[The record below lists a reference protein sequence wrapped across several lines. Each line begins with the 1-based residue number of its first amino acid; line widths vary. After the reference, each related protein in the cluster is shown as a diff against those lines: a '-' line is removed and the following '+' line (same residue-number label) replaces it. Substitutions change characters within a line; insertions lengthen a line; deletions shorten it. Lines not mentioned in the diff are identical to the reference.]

1 MRDNRTLVNLV
12 SQRDKLRMELEEF
25 EKINY
30 ENKKQSDTMFGL
42 LRAADIRRSQFYHS
56 SPQYRERSEKH
67 IHIVSTIKSFEASIA
82 ALNRAIDRHLYSMN
96 LQTESADVSVAHTGA
111 VRDSN
116 VETHVTL
123 TDVGGETKDDTYIHQ
138 NSNHLLK
145 NDDLGMKDFLERPVQ
160 VAAISLSLDSDI
172 DLSFNIWNLFL
183 GDPTVRS
190 KLRNYAFLRCN
201 LGVRITL
208 SGTPFHYGRMLVSYQ
223 PFPYVN
229 QTLSSF
235 GPTYRIQRLNYLSQA
250 PGAKTLDVREN
261 APFEM
266 VVPYVSPQPVGRLFN
281 NSAVALSDAA
291 NFDDFDKLGTLY
303 ISTLNQIK
311 AVTTTATNV
320 YLYVYVYATDVT
332 ILGATGSVGV
342 IETESD
348 ERIKGPVETM
358 STAMLPVS
366 KAMEHIPVIGRFAKA
381 SSTVLGVLSKVSA
394 LFGWSYPT
402 VITHPGR
409 VKNEPF
415 QNGAQTIGMDTGH
428 RITLDP
434 KQELTVDPRIVGV
447 DDDEMA
453 IAGICQRESL
463 LDQFSWNVGE
473 VPLTDIIWSAAVTP
487 RANIVDN
494 LTTKLGCMPTALSF
508 AATPFKYW
516 RGKITYRFEIV
527 ASNFHRGKLMFC
539 YEPNIVQ
546 YSLITANLNTNKQ
559 YVKVIDIQ
567 ETQSVEFTI
576 DWNFPKPWC
585 KNIDDASMDN
595 TVGVQFVPGSSLFET
610 CNGVIFVTP
619 FTEIQSPDGS
629 AVEINVFVHA
639 PQMVFNRFSEELL
652 PLTTLPYSGTIV
664 LESDE
669 RDFNRGVSNME
680 MNKSIHDHTMLSE
693 EFFGELPVSFRSL
706 LKRFMQSYERS
717 TGATSGVAS
726 FIFPILPSS
735 YEGVTFNTRPIKN
748 LYQYIRFAYLAQRGG
763 MRKRFRFVPDGSDLR
778 FQGARINVSLN
789 EESTTTLGP
798 TTSGTK
804 AISEIIPDGTVTFMN
819 LTNTGIEFELPFY
832 TNNLFAW
839 ACNDNPW
846 ATGVVPMEQSLTR
859 DYRVDVESL
868 TTTNVIGIETF
879 ATAEDFALMRW
890 LGAVPFEVQGSP
902 A

>member
-12 SQRDKLRMELEEF
+12 SERDKFREELENLK
-25 EKINY
+25 KIKNSNPS
-30 ENKKQSDTMFGL
+30 ESMFGT
-42 LRAADIRRSQFYHS
+42 LRAADIRKSQKYHS
-56 SPQYRERSEKH
+56 SPSYRSISEEH
-67 IHIVSTIKSFEASIA
+67 IQINATVKSLEASIA
-82 ALNRAIDRHLYSMN
+82 ALNRAIDRHLYAMN
-96 LQTESADVSVAHTGA
+96 IQTESADVSVAHTGS

-138 NSNHLLK
+138 NSNHMLN
-145 NDDLGMKDFLERPVQ
+145 NDDLTMKAFLERPVQ

-183 GDPTVRS
+183 GDPTVRA

-201 LGVRITL
+201 LGVRITI

-223 PFPYVN
+223 PFPSVN

-235 GPTYRIQRLNYLSQA
+235 GPTFRIQRLKYLSQA

-261 APFEM
+261 IPFEM

-281 NSAVALSDAA
+281 NSAVALSDAT

-303 ISTLNQIK
+303 VSTLNQIK
-311 AVTTTATNV
+311 AVTATATNV

-332 ILGATGSVGV
+332 IMGATGSVGV

-348 ERIKGPVETM
+348 ERIIGPVESM
-358 STAMLPVS
+358 SSAMLPVS
-366 KAMEHIPVIGRFAKA
+366 KAMEHIPVIGKFAKA
-381 SSTVLGVLSKVSA
+381 SSIVLGALNKVSA

-402 VITHPGR
+402 VITHPSR

-415 QNGAQTIGMDTGH
+415 QNGANTLGMDTGH
-428 RITLDP
+428 RLTLDP
-434 KQELTVDPRIVGV
+434 KQELTIDPRIVGV

-463 LDQFSWNVGE
+463 LDQFSWSVGE
-473 VPLTDIIWSAAVTP
+473 VPLTDILWSAAVTP

-527 ASNFHRGKLMFC
+527 SSNFHRGKLMFC

-567 ETQSVEFTI
+567 ETQSVEFTV

-585 KNIDDASMDN
+585 KNITDQSMDN
-595 TVGVQFVPGSSLFET
+595 TVGAQFTPDSALFDT

-629 AVEINVFVHA
+629 AVQINVFVSA
-639 PQMVFNRFSEELL
+639 PQMVFNRFSEEYL
-652 PLTTLPYSGTIV
+652 PLVTRPYAPEIV

-669 RDFNRGVSNME
+669 RDFNREVSNME
-680 MNKSIHDHTMLSE
+680 MNKSVHNHVMLSQ
-693 EFFGELPVSFRSL
+693 EFFGEQPVSFRSL
-706 LKRFMQSYERS
+706 LKRFMQSYEISSS
-717 TGATSGVAS
+717 TTIGTAT
-726 FIFPILPSS
+726 FIFPVYPGS
-735 YEGVTFNTRPIKN
+735 YESATFNSRDIVN
-748 LYQYIRFAYLAQRGG
+748 LYQYLRFAYLAQRGG
-763 MRKRFRFVPDGSDLR
+763 MRKRFRYIPQIPD
-778 FQGARINVSLN
+778 FNCQNARINVSLS
-789 EESTTTLGP
+789 EESVTTVGP
-798 TTSGTK
+798 AASVTK
-804 AISEIIPDGTVTFMN
+804 VLSEVVPDGTLTFMN
-819 LTNTGIEFELPFY
+819 LTNSGFEMEIPFY

-839 ACNDNPW
+839 ACNDDPW
-846 ATGVVPMEQSLTR
+846 ATGVVPMEQSVTR
-859 DYRVDVESL
+859 DYKIDVEVL
-868 TTTNVIGIETF
+868 NTTNIIGIETF
-879 ATAEDFALMRW
+879 ATAEDFCLLRW
-890 LGAVPFEVQGSP
+890 LGAVPFEVSGSP